1 MKFIFSMITRLHLG
15 KVHWVTAF
23 FLLINFLGF
32 SQQPSYVDVDDT
44 YTTDQLIKD
53 ILVGSKCDLVSNVR
67 Y

>member
-1 MKFIFSMITRLHLG
+1 MRNKY
-15 KVHWVTAF
+15 
-23 FLLINFLGF
+23 LLILFLVTSFLGF
-32 SQQPSYVDVDDT
+32 SQQPNYVDVDDT